1 MNIVILVF
9 VILST
14 VFVAASI
21 NNLRVCLKGVNEFFE
36 LADIADYT
44 FLIFQPADYDATQED
59 IGSKFLD
66 GKSYVDSY
74 QTDMSLICTDGNF
87 RKADKSEVHFNNSF
101 FIISDECR
109 HKLFDENDREIT
121 KVEGDDVYLPRG
133 FLKEN
138 DIEVGDS
145 IYIRLDSGFEKRF
158 TVKGILKDAFF
169 GSSMMGNKR
178 VLISQENYEI
188 FAEKEELGVCQTFS
202 VCTSQLKELKQAINT
217 NKEMNVLFG
226 ADRALLQVT
235 YVMDTVIA
243 LVLLLVGICL
253 IVIFAVMLRFTV
265 VFTIKEAY
273 KEIGIMKAIGLSET
287 SIRKLYAAKYFVIAA
302 AGAIIG
308 FAISLPFSKTLLKSI
323 TQLIVLKKSDS
334 GIQIALITA
343 VVITIIVTLYAYH
356 STKGIRKMTPMDAI
370 RSGNIGE
377 RFRRKNVVTMKKT
390 KLSTTMFMAV
400 SDVCSEWKKFL
411 ILLITSILCV
421 WLAVMPVNTI
431 NTLRSEKMAGLFG
444 MLESDYVISSDNL
457 SLKLLSNGEQQP
469 FLDYMDEMEK
479 NIRSNGIDVERITA
493 EIMLRYTA
501 RKGEDS
507 CSTVINH
514 GLNTKTT
521 EYVYE
526 EGVAPV
532 LENEVAITHV
542 VADAIDAK
550 IGDTIYVKNGA
561 EEKPYIVTGYFQSL
575 NNQGEGLRF
584 GQEETVD
591 YQGIIGT
598 FGFQVFLKEQ
608 PDPEEDERILEK
620 LETLYPKADVMK
632 MPEFVDGNI
641 GGIAGQLKNLKY
653 IVLAVVM
660 LMNLLVVVLMQKMF
674 VIREEGEVGMLKAIG
689 FTDASIIRWQT
700 KRITMVLLLG
710 IVIGT
715 ATGTLF
721 SQFTSGFVFKF
732 MGASK
737 ITFVV
742 NPLEVYCIY
751 PLLIVA
757 ITILGCILA
766 TRKVKKLGVQSMNEM
781 E

>member
-21 NNLRVCLKGVNEFFE
+21 NNLKVCLKGVSEFFE

-44 FLIFQPADYDATQED
+44 FLVFQPADYDAAQGD
-59 IGSKFLD
+59 ICSEFLD
-66 GKSYVDSY
+66 GESYVDSY
-74 QTDMSLICTDGNF
+74 QMDMSLSCTDGNF
-87 RKADKSEVHFNNSF
+87 RKVDGSAVHFSNSF
-101 FIISDECR
+101 FIVGEECQ

-121 KVEGDDVYLPRG
+121 KVEGDDIYFPRS

-138 DIEVGDS
+138 DLEVGDS
-145 IYIRLDSGFEKRF
+145 IYIRLDSGFEKKFKIR
-158 TVKGILKDAFF
+158 GILKDAFL
-169 GSSMMGNKR
+169 GSSMMGNKK

-188 FAEKEELGVCQTFS
+188 FAGKEELGTCQTFS
-202 VCTSQLKELKQAINT
+202 VWTSQLKELKQAINT

-226 ADRALLQVT
+226 ADRSLLQVT

-253 IVIFAVMLRFTV
+253 IVISAVMLRFTV

-287 SIRKLYAAKYFVIAA
+287 SIRKLYAAKYFVIAV
-302 AGAIIG
+302 AGAVIG
-308 FAISLPFSKTLLKSI
+308 FGISLPFSKILLKSI

-334 GIQIALITA
+334 GILIGLITA
-343 VVITIIVTLYAYH
+343 AVITIIVTLYAYR
-356 STKGIRKMTPMDAI
+356 STKSIKKMTPMDAI

-377 RFRRKNVVTMKKT
+377 RFRKKNVVTMRKT
-390 KLSTTMFMAV
+390 KLSATMFMAV
-400 SDVCSEWKKFL
+400 SDVCAEWKKFL

-431 NTLRSEKMAGLFG
+431 NTLRSGKMANFFG
-444 MLESDYVISSDNL
+444 MLESDYVISNDNL
-457 SLKLLSNGEQQP
+457 SLKLLSTGEQQP
-469 FLDYMDEMEK
+469 FLDYMDEMKEK
-479 NIRSNGIDVERITA
+479 IKNNGIDVERIA
-493 EIMLRYTA
+493 VELQLRYTA
-501 RKGEDS
+501 RKGES
-507 CSTVINH
+507 SYSTVVSQ
-514 GLNTKTT
+514 GLNTQTT

-550 IGDTIYVKNGA
+550 IGDTIYVMNGDL
-561 EEKPYIVTGYFQSL
+561 EKPYIVTGYFQSL

-584 GQEETVD
+584 GQLETVD
-591 YQGIIGT
+591 YQGLIGT

-608 PDPEEDERILEK
+608 PDQEEDERILKK
-620 LETLYPKADVMK
+620 LEQLYPDSDVMK
-632 MPEFVDGNI
+632 LEEFVDKNI

-653 IVLAVVM
+653 IVLAAVM
-660 LMNLLVVVLMQKMF
+660 LMNLLVVILMQKMF
-674 VIREEGEVGMLKAIG
+674 VIREEGEIGMLKAIG
-689 FTDASIIRWQT
+689 FTDSSIIHWQT
-700 KRITMVLLLG
+700 KRIIMVLLLG

-732 MGASK
+732 MGVSK
-737 ITFVV
+737 IRFVV

-766 TRKVKKLGVQSMNEM
+766 TRRVKKLGVQSMNEM